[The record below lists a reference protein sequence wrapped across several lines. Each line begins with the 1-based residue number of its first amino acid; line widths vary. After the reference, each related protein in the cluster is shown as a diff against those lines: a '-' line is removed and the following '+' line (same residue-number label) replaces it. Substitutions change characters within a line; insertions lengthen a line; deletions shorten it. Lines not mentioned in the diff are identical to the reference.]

1 MRGTEAMP
9 RVARAGV
16 TANGRD
22 DHASFS
28 ILSTRT
34 ARPRHLIA
42 RVASSYGAPFPLR
55 ARSPLTGAR
64 KRLARRRV
72 PTLNGLLALCTWE
85 YNEVVVATRV

>member
-1 MRGTEAMP
+1 MP

-72 PTLNGLLALCTWE
+72 PTLNAAYSPSALDKLLRK
-85 YNEVVVATRV
+85 NMGI